1 MTCEELVI
9 GSVAG
14 LALTAGLLSFQVL
27 TDRKAAR
34 TEDRKKI
41 ATSGTITYWHDETL
55 FHDLYATSFLKY
67 LVTTSNHY
75 QFV

>member
-1 MTCEELVI
+1 MTCEALVI

-34 TEDRKKI
+34 TEDGKKI
-41 ATSGTITYWHDETL
+41 ATSGTITY
-55 FHDLYATSFLKY
+55 
-67 LVTTSNHY
+67 
-75 QFV
+75 

>member
-1 MTCEELVI
+1 MACETLVI

-27 TDRKAAR
+27 ADRKAAR

-41 ATSGTITYWHDETL
+41 DTSDTITY
-55 FHDLYATSFLKY
+55 
-67 LVTTSNHY
+67 
-75 QFV
+75 

>member
-34 TEDRKKI
+34 TEDRKLPVVLLLISMMKLI
-41 ATSGTITYWHDETL
+41 GMMK
-55 FHDLYATSFLKY
+55 LYFMIY
-67 LVTTSNHY
+67 MH
-75 QFV
+75 FI

>member
-14 LALTAGLLSFQVL
+14 LALTAGLLSFQVS
-27 TDRKAAR
+27 TDRKAAQ

-41 ATSGTITYWHDETL
+41 ATSGTITYQHDETYWHDETL
-55 FHDLYATSFLKY
+55 FHDLYVLHLKI
-67 LVTTSNHY
+67 LSHH
-75 QFV
+75 F

>member
-1 MTCEELVI
+1 LQEKHDFEALVI

-14 LALTAGLLSFQVL
+14 LALTAGFLSFQVL

-41 ATSGTITYWHDETL
+41 ATGGTITY
-55 FHDLYATSFLKY
+55 
-67 LVTTSNHY
+67 
-75 QFV
+75 

>member
-1 MTCEELVI
+1 LIKLNTEFLIYYCRRSLACEALVI

-34 TEDRKKI
+34 TEDGKKI
-41 ATSGTITYWHDETL
+41 ATSGTITY
-55 FHDLYATSFLKY
+55 
-67 LVTTSNHY
+67 
-75 QFV
+75 